1 MTQPTGRNSNL
12 GAGQSSHDLTVFSS
26 RDNSYEPPPGDAI
39 SQMVEISAESRS
51 TGTPDPLSQE
61 SLDGDLY
68 AYIPECLPDSNT
80 TPALTGAHNL
90 CNGNSYQPIP
100 DQVTSGSHKG
110 SSSGNIDLKPGKRTD
125 AVALGP
131 ITGDSYSSISG
142 RFTSSNLVSI
152 IDDFG
157 VLSKDDAYESFPED
171 SNTNMTLSSLTIFKG
186 ETGLPESLAGEKK
199 EAENIGPSIGDS
211 YASIQ
216 SRCAVSNIPS
226 EDLYTER
233 LLENLAYHSLL
244 DHAGNRQ
251 RKISEDHNEGDN
263 VSQLCP
269 PRDFEDLG
277 WLGDDADSYATVA
290 GSTNIISSAGAIV
303 CPSERANSI
312 GILCENTS
320 GAPGTLGD
328 ESYSTV
334 SSPSGV
340 INMQEATDRNHKD
353 RDHSLSE
360 KITLSNPTCNLKSS
374 NAGNYA
380 TTSYRPSGTVNVV
393 PGCSLGGD
401 TYAAIGDHVS
411 GQAGT
416 HTAPTSN
423 NVQALLSDNKSN
435 SLSRPNFLGN
445 LSSVERHS
453 SASRRGGSPLHAT
466 DLTSLSDPYAAIPD
480 DEALDRDPSINY

>member
-26 RDNSYEPPPGDAI
+26 RDNSYEPPPGDVI

-68 AYIPECLPDSNT
+68 AYIPECLPVSNT
-80 TPALTGAHNL
+80 TSFFTAADNL

-100 DQVTSGSHKG
+100 DQLTSGSNKG
-110 SSSGNIDLKPGKRTD
+110 SSSGNIDLKPGTRVD

-142 RFTSSNLVSI
+142 RLTSSNLVSI

-157 VLSKDDAYESFPED
+157 GLSKGDVYESVPED
-171 SNTNMTLSSLTIFKG
+171 NNSNMTRSSLTIFKG
-186 ETGLPESLAGEKK
+186 ETGLPESLAREKK
-199 EAENIGPSIGDS
+199 EAENLGPSIGDS
-211 YASIQ
+211 YASVQ
-216 SRCAVSNIPS
+216 SRCTVNNIPS
-226 EDLYTER
+226 EDVYTAR

-251 RKISEDHNEGDN
+251 RKISSDHNEDGN

-277 WLGDDADSYATVA
+277 WLGGDADSYATVA
-290 GSTNIISSAGAIV
+290 GSTNIIFCAGAIV
-303 CPSERANSI
+303 GPSERANSI
-312 GILCENTS
+312 GILCEDPPD
-320 GAPGTLGD
+320 APGTRGD

-340 INMQEATDRNHKD
+340 TNMREATDHT
-353 RDHSLSE
+353 DHDQTLSE
-360 KITLSNPTCNLKSS
+360 KISRSNPTCDFKSS
-374 NAGNYA
+374 IAGNYA
-380 TTSYRPSGTVNVV
+380 TTSYSPSETVNVV

-401 TYAAIGDHVS
+401 AYAAIGDHVS

-423 NVQALLSDNKSN
+423 NVQALSSDDKSN
-435 SLSRPNFLGN
+435 SLSRPIFLGN
-445 LSSVERHS
+445 LSMVERHS

-466 DLTSLSDPYAAIPD
+466 DLTYLSDPYAAIPD
-480 DEALDRDPSINY
+480 DEALDRNPSINY